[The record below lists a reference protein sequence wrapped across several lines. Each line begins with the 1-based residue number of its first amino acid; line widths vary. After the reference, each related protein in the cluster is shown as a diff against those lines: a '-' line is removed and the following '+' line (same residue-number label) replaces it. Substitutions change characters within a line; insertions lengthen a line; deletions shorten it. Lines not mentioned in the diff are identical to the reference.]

1 MRRRETL
8 KGEVSRIGLKRTKT
22 GEGEAPRKE
31 KAIVIERKGVHTETQ
46 SCQTT
51 GTEKHQKKIGKALTK
66 TENLQTETG
75 KFQKG
80 TRGGAD
86 HETSEDLGPDQ
97 ESVHPV
103 AGESPQ
109 TSELQGKGL
118 VA

>member
-1 MRRRETL
+1 ML
-8 KGEVSRIGLKRTKT
+8 K
-22 GEGEAPRKE
+22 KE
-31 KAIVIERKGVHTETQ
+31 KVTVKERKGVLTETQ
-46 SCQTT
+46 SCMT
-51 GTEKHQKKIGKALTK
+51 GTEKHQREIVSTWTK

-75 KFQKG
+75 KFQIG

-103 AGESPQ
+103 VGESPQ
-109 TSELQGKGL
+109 TAELQGKGL